1 MQPDGAGLDSTHAEF
16 VIPPD
21 HPALP
26 GHFPGNPVVPGVV
39 LLDEV
44 RAAAAAWLG
53 EAPITG
59 LPQVKFVAP
68 LLPGQRA
75 DIGLELVDR
84 SLRFTVSHAGQPLA
98 SGILTLAAARAATP
112 DREPPP

>member
-1 MQPDGAGLDSTHAEF
+1 MVSTRAEF
-16 VIPPD
+16 VIPPE

-26 GHFPGNPVVPGVV
+26 GHFPGRPVVPGVV

-53 EAPITG
+53 AAP
-59 LPQVKFVAP
+59 LAAMPQVKFVAP

-75 DIGLELVDR
+75 EIGLELIDR
-84 SLRFTVSHAGQPLA
+84 SLRFAVSHAGQTLA
-98 SGILTLAAARAATP
+98 TGIMTLAATSAGERRGESP
-112 DREPPP
+112 R